1 MKNKKFFFISFLFFL
16 GLSQIMADERK
27 NELDKL
33 FKELKKDNSTLAFEI
48 EQKIWKIWS
57 THPKKINLR

>member
-1 MKNKKFFFISFLFFL
+1 MMK
-16 GLSQIMADERK
+16 EK

-48 EQKIWKIWS
+48 EQKI
-57 THPKKINLR
+57 